1 MPAASFRTSGDVL
14 ADRRYLYAQAAFEVA
29 DFTAAADL
37 ARQTVERAPGYAPA
51 HALLGRAE
59 AALGRKE
66 EAVAALR
73 QVLALEPDDTLGVGI
88 DLARLGAVDPG
99 TALSG
104 GYVETLFDEY
114 APQFERHLVKKLAYR
129 GPELVADALRSACL
143 RRFRDLRFERVLDLG
158 CGTGLV
164 AQALHQVASAIE
176 GVDLS
181 ARMLERAERTGHYAA
196 LHRGDVLAFL
206 EGRETGEADL
216 VVAADVFVYMAALEG
231 VFREA
236 HRVLRRGGFLAFTA
250 QAGDG
255 DGFTLGEDSR
265 YAHGEPYLRR
275 LAGQAGFAVVALD
288 SAPARRERGRD
299 VPGFV
304 AVLER

>member
-1 MPAASFRTSGDVL
+1 MPAPSFRSSGDVL
-14 ADRRYLYAQAAFEVA
+14 ADRRYLYGQAAFEEA
-29 DFTAAADL
+29 DFAAAADL

-59 AALGRKE
+59 AALGRKD
-66 EAVAALR
+66 EAVSALR
-73 QVLALEPDDTLGVGI
+73 QVLALEPDDTLGVRI
-88 DLARLGAVDPG
+88 DLARLGAVDAG
-99 TALSG
+99 SALSG
-104 GYVETLFDEY
+104 GYVQTLFDEY
-114 APQFERHLVKKLAYR
+114 AAQFERHLVNRLAYR

-143 RRFRDLRFERVLDLG
+143 RRFRDVRFERVLDLG

-164 AQALHQVASAIE
+164 ARALHQVATAIE

-181 ARMLERAERTGHYAA
+181 PRMLERAERTGLYAA

-206 EGRETGEADL
+206 EGRATAEADL
-216 VVAADVFVYMAALEG
+216 AVAADVFVYMAALDG

-236 HRVLRRGGFLAFTA
+236 HRVLRRGGFLVFTA
-250 QAGDG
+250 QAWDG

-275 LAGQAGFAVVALD
+275 LAAEAGFAVVALD
-288 SAPARRERGRD
+288 NAPARRERGRD